1 MNYEHIFWGHITIVR
16 FSRWDPFA
24 QHKKK
29 KSSSNRCIFLPSNG
43 SFFVNYIIT
52 AALIGTALELLRF
65 SELFMYGLKLMLAR
79 SQAEKA
85 AVRKVR
91 YTCVLECQQ
100 TGRVLLGHC
109 CCAVYGLWSW
119 IYLFYFIRFIIPFMK
134 FRPPYLGKAK
144 AAVRAVLPSPTS
156 ACWIFSCFRNPQ
168 NSNMDYRIF
177 NVRMRSFFCVRI
189 HTGVGHADN

>member
-16 FSRWDPFA
+16 FSLVGTLLLNIKQKIIFP
-24 QHKKK
+24 
-29 KSSSNRCIFLPSNG
+29 NRCIFLPSNG

-109 CCAVYGLWSW
+109 CCAVYGLEGALKWNLF
-119 IYLFYFIRFIIPFMK
+119 ILFYFIRFIIPFMK

-156 ACWIFSCFRNPQ
+156 ACWIFSCFRNPS
-168 NSNMDYRIF
+168 NSDMDYRTF
-177 NVRMRSFFCVRI
+177 NVR
-189 HTGVGHADN
+189 T